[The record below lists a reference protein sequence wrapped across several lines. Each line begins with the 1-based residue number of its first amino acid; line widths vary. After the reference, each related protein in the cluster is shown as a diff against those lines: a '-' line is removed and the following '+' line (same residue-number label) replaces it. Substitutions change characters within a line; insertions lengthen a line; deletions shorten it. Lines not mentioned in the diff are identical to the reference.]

1 LSDPDEWLTLT
12 GDRYREHT
20 LSGGVPLPGA
30 VSLDMTERLYYRD
43 AYLTSFSGKVAAVD
57 GTRVHLDRTAFYPT
71 SGGQLFDTGK
81 LGDAR
86 IVDVIDDE
94 TGIIHVLEAAPA
106 FSQGA
111 DVTGVIDW
119 KRRFDHM
126 QQHTG
131 QHLLS
136 ALFEDMAGAKTASVH
151 FGDESSTIDI
161 DLEGLSRDK
170 AAKIETR
177 ANAVVAE
184 NRAVTVS
191 FEDAA
196 SAQGLR
202 KASDR
207 SGELRIVSIAD
218 LDRSACGGTHVR
230 ATGEIGAVLIRK
242 LEKYK
247 KMTRVEF
254 LCGMR
259 AVSRARGDYEVLSGL
274 AASLSAGM
282 DELPKLVASQKD
294 SIQALESEKKKLTEG
309 LAGFRAR
316 ELAESTVA
324 DAAGIRRIM
333 YRGTSLDELRALAHS
348 MAALPKTVF
357 VGTADSPPTIVYA
370 ASADSGVNAGADL
383 KAALTANGGKGGGN
397 STIAQGTVPSADAL
411 AALANSL
418 SGTA

>member
-1 LSDPDEWLTLT
+1 
-12 GDRYREHT
+12 
-20 LSGGVPLPGA
+20 
-30 VSLDMTERLYYRD
+30 MTERLYYKD
-43 AYLTSFSGKVAAVD
+43 AYLASFKARVASVD
-57 GTRVHLDRTAFYPT
+57 GVRVRLDQTALYPT

-81 LGDAR
+81 LGNAR
-86 IVDVIDDE
+86 VVDVIDE
-94 TGIIHVLEAAPA
+94 EGGIIHVLEAAPA
-106 FSQGA
+106 FAAGQE
-111 DVTGVIDW
+111 VTGTVDW
-119 KRRFDHM
+119 ARRFDHM

-161 DLEGLSRDK
+161 DIEGLSRDK
-170 AAKIETR
+170 AAKIEAR

-254 LCGMR
+254 ICGMR
-259 AVSRARGDYEVLSGL
+259 AVQRARGDYEALSGM

-282 DELPKLVASQKD
+282 DELPALVASQKE
-294 SIQALESEKKKLTEG
+294 SIQALESEKKKLVEG
-309 LAGFRAR
+309 LAAYRAS
-316 ELAESTVA
+316 ELAAQAVA
-324 DAAGIRRIM
+324 DAKGIRRVVH
-333 YRGTSLDELRALAHS
+333 RGASLDELRALAH
-348 MAALPKTVF
+348 AVTALPMTAF
-357 VGTADSPPTIVYA
+357 IGTLESPPTIIYA
-370 ASADSGVNAGADL
+370 ASKDSGINAGGDL
-383 KAALTANGGKGGGN
+383 KSALTAAGGRGGGN
-397 STIAQGTVPSADAL
+397 PTIAQGTVPTTEAL
-411 AALANSL
+411 AALAISL
-418 SGTA
+418 GGTA

>member
-1 LSDPDEWLTLT
+1 MLPALMTL
-12 GDRYREHT
+12 
-20 LSGGVPLPGA
+20 
-30 VSLDMTERLYYRD
+30 RLYYKD
-43 AYLTSFSGKVAAVD
+43 AYLTSFSGRIAAID
-57 GTRVHLDRTAFYPT
+57 GTRVRLDQTAFYPT

-86 IVDVIDDE
+86 VVDVIDDE
-94 TGIIHVLEAAPA
+94 AAIIHVLESAPA
-106 FSQGA
+106 FTEGVE
-111 DVTGVIDW
+111 VTGVIDW

-161 DLEGLSRDK
+161 DLEVLSRDK
-170 AAKIETR
+170 AAKIEAR
-177 ANAVVAE
+177 ANAIVAE
-184 NRAVTVS
+184 NRTVSVS

-196 SAQGLR
+196 TAQGLR

-207 SGELRIVSIAD
+207 SGELRVVSIAD

-259 AVSRARGDYEVLSGL
+259 AIARARGDYEALSGM
-274 AASLSAGM
+274 AAALSAGM
-282 DELPKLVASQKD
+282 DELPTLVSSQKE
-294 SIQALESEKKKLTEG
+294 SIQALESEKKKLVEG
-309 LAGFRAR
+309 LAGYRAR
-316 ELAESTVA
+316 ELAGQAIA
-324 DAAGIRRIM
+324 DAKGIRRIVH
-333 YRGTSLDELRALAHS
+333 RGTSLDELRALAH
-348 MAALPKTVF
+348 AITALPMTAF
-357 VGTADSPPTIVYA
+357 VGTMESPPTIVYA
-370 ASADSGVNAGADL
+370 ASKDSGINAGGDL
-383 KAALTANGGKGGGN
+383 KSALAVAGGRGGGN
-397 STIAQGTVPSADAL
+397 PMIAQGTVPTKDAL
-411 AALANSL
+411 SALSISL
-418 SGTA
+418 GGSA